1 MLSPLAVSPSNR
13 THFLADRPLDSRRGT
28 SPMTSNSFLA
38 PSHAVS
44 FENMLR
50 QFRKLSAPSCNSSLP
65 QSMNYPL
72 VHLESVGPNCI
83 PRSANSQPPSPLACL
98 GAPFIPVSC
107 QMSNSSDITIP
118 AYHRFHNDS
127 HLNLSPAS
135 SGTSEGLSLPSC
147 EFPAS
152 RSLFEQFRNTRSR
165 VLLVS
170 ALVLRVFQCLINRF
184 KLQKDRRWPL
194 SSFVAFFTEV
204 SATPLERRRTC

>member
-1 MLSPLAVSPSNR
+1 MPSPLAV
-13 THFLADRPLDSRRGT
+13 
-28 SPMTSNSFLA
+28 SPMTSNSFLV

-65 QSMNYPL
+65 QSVSYPL
-72 VHLESVGPNCI
+72 VHLHSVGPNCI

-107 QMSNSSDITIP
+107 QMSNDLDLGIST
-118 AYHRFHNDS
+118 YHRFHNDS
-127 HLNLSPAS
+127 HLNLSPTS
-135 SGTSEGLSLPSC
+135 SGSSEGFSLPSC

-165 VLLVS
+165 VLLVRILTLN
-170 ALVLRVFQCLINRF
+170 AFQ
-184 KLQKDRRWPL
+184 
-194 SSFVAFFTEV
+194 
-204 SATPLERRRTC
+204 

>member
-1 MLSPLAVSPSNR
+1 MPSPLAVSPSNR
-13 THFLADRPLDSRRGT
+13 TALDTTRRGT
-28 SPMTSNSFLA
+28 SPMTFI

-50 QFRKLSAPSCNSSLP
+50 QFRKLSSSTPSCNSS
-65 QSMNYPL
+65 YPL

-107 QMSNSSDITIP
+107 QMSNNSDIAVP

-127 HLNLSPAS
+127 HLNLSPTS
-135 SGTSEGLSLPSC
+135 SGSSEGLSLPSC

-170 ALVLRVFQCLINRF
+170 TLLLPSFHSLISRL

-194 SSFVAFFTEV
+194 SSFVSFFTEV
-204 SATPLERRRTC
+204 SAASPVERRRTC